1 MDKRRDEEEMRH
13 FDKPAISPGYR
24 KAIIEPSKGEGGG
37 NMIET
42 SIVSIQKELNPVSTS
57 K

>member
-37 NMIET
+37 T
-42 SIVSIQKELNPVSTS
+42 
-57 K
+57 